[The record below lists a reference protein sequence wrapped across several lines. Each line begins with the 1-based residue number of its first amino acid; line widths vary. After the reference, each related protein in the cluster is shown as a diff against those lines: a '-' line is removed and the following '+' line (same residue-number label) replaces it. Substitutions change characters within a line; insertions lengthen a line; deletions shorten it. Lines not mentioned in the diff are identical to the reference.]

1 VPSKLPPEEHA
12 PAQDG
17 HGPVLDAADRTDAA
31 AQPAAE
37 PWSTSVLVVVGGF
50 AAIAFCFAA
59 SLYVYRNVA
68 SATDSATAVATVLAP
83 VTGVVGTVVGA
94 YFGIR
99 AGSAGTAAAQAA
111 ANEAQ
116 ATALEAL
123 RNLAAITAVTPAAA
137 ADQIHE
143 ILGVESSVP
152 RGARSGF

>member
-1 VPSKLPPEEHA
+1 VTSELTPEDDGPA
-12 PAQDG
+12 PNGQGPLHRTAGWHEDG
-17 HGPVLDAADRTDAA
+17 TRPVASH
-31 AQPAAE
+31 
-37 PWSTSVLVVVGGF
+37 WSNGMLVVGGGLL
-50 AAIAFCFAA
+50 AIAFCFAA

-94 YFGIR
+94 YFGIQ

-116 ATALEAL
+116 ATALEAM

-137 ADQIHE
+137 AEQIHE
-143 ILGVESSVP
+143 ILGVEAKAP
-152 RGARSGF
+152 RGGF

>member
-1 VPSKLPPEEHA
+1 MASKVSPEDEGPA
-12 PAQDG
+12 PNGQ
-17 HGPVLDAADRTDAA
+17 GPLLQGGGAHEDESR
-31 AQPAAE
+31 PAGSH
-37 PWSTSVLVVVGGF
+37 WSNGMLVVGGGLI
-50 AAIAFCFAA
+50 AIAFCFAA

-94 YFGIR
+94 YFGIQ

-116 ATALEAL
+116 ATALEAM

-143 ILGVESSVP
+143 ILGVEATSA
-152 RGARSGF
+152 RGSRSGF

>member
-1 VPSKLPPEEHA
+1 VATKRSPEKEE

-17 HGPVLDAADRTDAA
+17 HAPVLGEVGRAVDA
-31 AQPAAE
+31 AQPAAQ
-37 PWSTSVLVVVGGF
+37 PWSTSVVVVVGGF

-116 ATALEAL
+116 ATALEAM

-137 ADQIHE
+137 SDQIHE
-143 ILGVESSVP
+143 ILGVESRIP